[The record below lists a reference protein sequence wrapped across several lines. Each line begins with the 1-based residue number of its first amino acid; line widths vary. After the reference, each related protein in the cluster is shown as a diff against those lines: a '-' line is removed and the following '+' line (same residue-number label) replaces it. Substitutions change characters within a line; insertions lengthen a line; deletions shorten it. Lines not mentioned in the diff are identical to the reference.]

1 MTYEQEWKEAIYRLR
16 ALRELVCD
24 ELEKLDNLSARAEGQ
39 GFYENAFDHPFN
51 SVNDC
56 YELLTAAIDE
66 IQTTLSRANEA

>member
-16 ALRELVCD
+16 ALRELVGD

-39 GFYENAFDHPFN
+39 GFYENAFEHPFN

>member
-1 MTYEQEWKEAIYRLR
+1 MNYEQEWKEAIYRLR

-39 GFYENAFDHPFN
+39 GFYENAFEHPFN

-56 YELLTAAIDE
+56 YELLTGAISE
-66 IQTTLSRANEA
+66 IETTLSRANEV